1 MRGSPR
7 ESMHSERWQDPLG
20 VALGRTE
27 TRGRLRGIGYGA
39 KWKEHLPE
47 FPEPAKMMRCKKQ
60 KSKHAIDAKVEDVVA
75 HYLEKA
81 LSPLHPSTPL
91 PPETERYTCGS
102 PSPIGDNTV
111 RAADSTK

>member
-1 MRGSPR
+1 MRGSPQ

-20 VALGRTE
+20 VALGQTK
-27 TRGRLRGIGYGA
+27 THGRLRGIGYGA

-47 FPEPAKMMRCKKQ
+47 FPEPAKMMRCKKE

-75 HYLEKA
+75 HYLEKS

-91 PPETERYTCGS
+91 PPGTERYTCGS
-102 PSPIGDNTV
+102 PSPISDNTV
-111 RAADSTK
+111 RAVDSTK